1 MYIELDEGKSST
13 IKALD
18 TDINQG
24 LLIVTF
30 LNGQRYLYKKV
41 DFNTFADLFQALMLD
56 SSIGKFFCSRIK
68 FEFEFE
74 KLEDEVA

>member
-1 MYIELDEGKSST
+1 
-13 IKALD
+13 
-18 TDINQG
+18 
-24 LLIVTF
+24 
-30 LNGQRYLYKKV
+30 
-41 DFNTFADLFQALMLD
+41 LD